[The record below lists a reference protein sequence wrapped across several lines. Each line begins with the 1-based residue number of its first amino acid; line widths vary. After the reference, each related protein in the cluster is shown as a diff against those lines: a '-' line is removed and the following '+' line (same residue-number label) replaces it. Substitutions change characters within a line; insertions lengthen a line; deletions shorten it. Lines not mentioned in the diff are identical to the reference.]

1 MKKISIIVPVFNSE
15 KTIERCMD
23 SLLNQTLEQIEIIL
37 IEDCSTDGSKKLV
50 SYYAEK
56 SPDKVKFIL
65 HTENMRQGVARNHG
79 FTIAT
84 RKYILFVDSD
94 DEIETDACQVLSN
107 CAEKENADIVI
118 GNYDLVYSNKKEHV
132 NVYEKC
138 YDGLGKMTKVK
149 RETLLRQ
156 KGYFGCELYRA
167 GFLKETYSDEVL
179 FPEQVY
185 YEDSTFNTLSTLS
198 VKNIC
203 KVEHTFYHYYQNEQS
218 TVRKARNQ
226 LDKIKVAEYLDIIY
240 YKAATLCGVALLYG
254 CIPLIESNEDD
265 IRQYI
270 DKIGTLVAL
279 LSGRVC
285 LMKTCKDL
293 WKSVVNILNT
303 TKWNY
308 NSMLLSIELA

>member
-37 IEDCSTDGSKKLV
+37 IEDCSTDDSKKLV
-50 SYYAEK
+50 YYYAEK
-56 SPDKVKFIL
+56 FPDKVKCIL
-65 HTENMRQGVARNHG
+65 HTENMRQGAARNHG
-79 FTIAT
+79 FAIAT
-84 RKYILFVDSD
+84 GKYILFVDSD
-94 DEIETDACQVLSN
+94 DEIETDACQVLWN

-132 NVYEKC
+132 NVYQKC
-138 YDGLGKMTKVK
+138 YDSLGKMTKVK

-156 KGYFGCELYRA
+156 KGYFCCKLYRA
-167 GFLKETYSDEVL
+167 DFLEETYSDGVL

-185 YEDSTFNTLSTLS
+185 YEDSAFNTLSTLS
-198 VKNIC
+198 AKNIC

-218 TVRKARNQ
+218 TVRNVRNQ
-226 LDKIKVAEYLDIIY
+226 LDKIKVAEYLMAKARTEQFAEYLDIIY
-240 YKAATLCGVALLYG
+240 YKAAILCGAALLYG
-254 CIPLIESNEDD
+254 CIPLIESKEDD

-279 LSGRVC
+279 LSGRGG
-285 LMKTCKDL
+285 
-293 WKSVVNILNT
+293 
-303 TKWNY
+303 
-308 NSMLLSIELA
+308 LAIA